1 MLTIN
6 FGNLIYF
13 VPQYVASS
21 ALAVIIFIL
30 LQNRFRTHRLWFK
43 TVSRRKK
50 DLTNWRFLFCSDIN
64 ANKDYYPSIH
74 IDHFSSS
81 PNPIYGNTMSTLFFK
96 NSDEKIHQ
104 VFDLTLLRGIRSYF
118 APVSCLHK
126 NEIYDNHIIY
136 SILVSIYAISVWIGV
151 LLVLTPYN
159 RMEIFIPHFSSSIN
173 LLFAIVLGISIFE
186 ATISII
192 VFFTGN
198 SRKWFLYIESLVFM
212 VASLFFISP
221 SMSWIYG
228 FSVASRILIYVLI
241 IGLILFITFLIF
253 QLESRKNSFLAALYS
268 SGIAYGFFIA
278 TVAYNIYIIIITK

>member
-1 MLTIN
+1 M
-6 FGNLIYF
+6 
-13 VPQYVASS
+13 
-21 ALAVIIFIL
+21 
-30 LQNRFRTHRLWFK
+30 
-43 TVSRRKK
+43 
-50 DLTNWRFLFCSDIN
+50 
-64 ANKDYYPSIH
+64 
-74 IDHFSSS
+74 
-81 PNPIYGNTMSTLFFK
+81 
-96 NSDEKIHQ
+96 
-104 VFDLTLLRGIRSYF
+104 
-118 APVSCLHK
+118 HK

-151 LLVLTPYN
+151 LLILTPYN

-173 LLFAIVLGISIFE
+173 LLVAIVLGISIFE

-192 VFFTGN
+192 VFFAGN

-212 VASLFFISP
+212 VASLFFLSP

-228 FSVASRILIYVLI
+228 FSVASRILIYFLI

-278 TVAYNIYIIIITK
+278 TVAYNIYIIIITKI